1 MIQKKVVCLL
11 LAILMLLS
19 LSACST
25 AQNALPTVPF
35 SDADWLWSL
44 DELQN
49 HLGLPES
56 TYLSVYGGNTYTYP
70 LNYMGREG
78 TIKYMFS
85 ENGKLASIAWAYITE
100 DASDLKVLYTAIDND
115 EISRH
120 GKSGFSS
127 QNRTSYGDV
136 WYLPVCDILISTI
149 FSNESC
155 GLQYA
160 YILHEF
166 SKR

>member
-44 DELQN
+44 DELQK
-49 HLGLPES
+49 HLGVPES
-56 TYLSVYGGNTYTYP
+56 SYLSVYGGETCTYP
-70 LNYMGREG
+70 FSYMGRDG
-78 TIKYMFS
+78 IIKYMFS
-85 ENGKLASIAWAYITE
+85 ESGKLASIAWAYITQ
-100 DASDLKVLYTAIDND
+100 DADDLAALYTAVDED

-120 GKSGFSS
+120 GKSSFSS
-127 QNRTSYGDV
+127 QNHTIYGDV
-136 WYLPVCDILISTI
+136 WYLPACDILISTI
-149 FSNESC
+149 FGNESC

-166 SKR
+166 SKH